1 MTTPDDTTIGQF
13 NAKPDGRGLGKIWNG
28 LTRPADSVRT
38 LEGQRQARL
47 LATLLLALALLTSVG
62 MLSVILSG
70 SAVGT
75 GFTAQL
81 ILATLFAVG
90 YIISRTKHYYWA
102 AILSVTAIA
111 ILPSATFASGDD
123 FSYVNTANSLIWTLF
138 ALLVGNIFFSAR
150 GVAILLGAILLSLGS
165 LPLIEPAITYQNLF
179 AVMSLD
185 FVAGAIALINKYHR
199 NQLELDRRTELTRAN
214 IELQALSTHLEARI
228 TDRTRDLAL
237 AAEVGHAISGV
248 RDRQLLLADAAEM
261 IQARF
266 NLYHVQIYLSDAP
279 ESGLI
284 LQAGTGAIFEEL
296 ISQGHRVQFGPG
308 SINGLAA
315 ANREAIVVS
324 NTANSTLFRPNPWL
338 PETRSEISVPLI
350 SSDRVV
356 GVLDLQSS
364 DADGLTKDDLPAF
377 EALAAQLA
385 VAIENANLFTEV
397 TRARADLEDRAS
409 DQARVAWHDF
419 MDAINRRE
427 WLGYVRDESS
437 TMPLSAPF
445 GEAVGDHRLTEPI
458 AVRGEAVGAI
468 RLERAP
474 EQGWTDDET
483 EMVSLVAR
491 QVAQKVENLRLL
503 AEAEQYRREAEESAR
518 RLIREGWQA
527 YLGSSGDSTLGFVY
541 DQEKVIPIASEADDE
556 EAHRKI
562 NYTVSAGDETIGHL
576 TVSDVSGDETEA
588 AELVTAVAERLSA
601 HLENLRLSEQ
611 TEQALAATEKQAQRL
626 AQLNA
631 MSDALNRTPS
641 FEDVFNVAIEHI
653 DSLLS
658 SDRTSLTMI
667 TPDGESVEI
676 AAVLGDV
683 VDVSVGDQFLIDERA
698 TFRTAIR
705 KNRVVIVPER
715 ASADPGG
722 IRSIIVAPLVG
733 EKGPIGTIN
742 VGSRIPNK
750 YGASDKNLLMQIAAI
765 LGSTIER
772 RRLAEQT
779 RERANR
785 EQVLRQITTRVH
797 AAVDA
802 QAILRTAAQEV
813 NRALGLETFVYLGDS
828 GEIKPGN
835 GQK

>member
-1 MTTPDDTTIGQF
+1 
-13 NAKPDGRGLGKIWNG
+13 
-28 LTRPADSVRT
+28 
-38 LEGQRQARL
+38 
-47 LATLLLALALLTSVG
+47 
-62 MLSVILSG
+62 
-70 SAVGT
+70 
-75 GFTAQL
+75 
-81 ILATLFAVG
+81 
-90 YIISRTKHYYWA
+90 
-102 AILSVTAIA
+102 
-111 ILPSATFASGDD
+111 
-123 FSYVNTANSLIWTLF
+123 
-138 ALLVGNIFFSAR
+138 
-150 GVAILLGAILLSLGS
+150 
-165 LPLIEPAITYQNLF
+165 
-179 AVMSLD
+179 
-185 FVAGAIALINKYHR
+185 
-199 NQLELDRRTELTRAN
+199 
-214 IELQALSTHLEARI
+214 
-228 TDRTRDLAL
+228 
-237 AAEVGHAISGV
+237 
-248 RDRQLLLADAAEM
+248 
-261 IQARF
+261 
-266 NLYHVQIYLSDAP
+266 
-279 ESGLI
+279 
-284 LQAGTGAIFEEL
+284 
-296 ISQGHRVQFGPG
+296 
-308 SINGLAA
+308 
-315 ANREAIVVS
+315 
-324 NTANSTLFRPNPWL
+324 
-338 PETRSEISVPLI
+338 
-350 SSDRVV
+350 
-356 GVLDLQSS
+356 
-364 DADGLTKDDLPAF
+364 
-377 EALAAQLA
+377 
-385 VAIENANLFTEV
+385 
-397 TRARADLEDRAS
+397 
-409 DQARVAWHDF
+409 
-419 MDAINRRE
+419 
-427 WLGYVRDESS
+427 
-437 TMPLSAPF
+437 
-445 GEAVGDHRLTEPI
+445 
-458 AVRGEAVGAI
+458 
-468 RLERAP
+468 
-474 EQGWTDDET
+474 
-483 EMVSLVAR
+483 
-491 QVAQKVENLRLL
+491 
-503 AEAEQYRREAEESAR
+503 
-518 RLIREGWQA
+518 
-527 YLGSSGDSTLGFVY
+527 
-541 DQEKVIPIASEADDE
+541 
-556 EAHRKI
+556 
-562 NYTVSAGDETIGHL
+562 
-576 TVSDVSGDETEA
+576 
-588 AELVTAVAERLSA
+588 VTAVAERLSA